1 MEGLHTVTASDR
13 VVWRLAM
20 RYRGHDAIGYYHA
33 SDMWGGFKCEVQHP
47 SVIEQ
52 EAVRGIDQNLREDL

>member
-1 MEGLHTVTASDR
+1 
-13 VVWRLAM
+13 M